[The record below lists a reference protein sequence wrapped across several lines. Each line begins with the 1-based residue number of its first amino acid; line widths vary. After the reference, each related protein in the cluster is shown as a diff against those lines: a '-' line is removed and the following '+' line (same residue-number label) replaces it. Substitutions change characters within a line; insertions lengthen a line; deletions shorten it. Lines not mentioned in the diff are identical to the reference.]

1 MIAPKCGLWP
11 RCWTRR
17 GPLKQITFKQSE
29 PAVAFPVIL
38 VETAMGSIN
47 GYGVQRDVVNH
58 GGEALLVD
66 TVYFSSQLGF

>member
-11 RCWTRR
+11 RCWTRP
-17 GPLKQITFKQSE
+17 GPLEQITIKQWE

-47 GYGVQRDVVNH
+47 GYGVQRYVVDH

-66 TVYFSSQLGF
+66 TVYNSSQLGF